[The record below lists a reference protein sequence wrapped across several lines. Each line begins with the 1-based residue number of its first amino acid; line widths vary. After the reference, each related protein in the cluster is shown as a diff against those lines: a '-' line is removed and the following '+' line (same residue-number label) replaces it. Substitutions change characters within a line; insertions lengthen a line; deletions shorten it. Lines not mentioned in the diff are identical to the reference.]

1 MKADGCIYDA
11 YTENGQLTLWLRTE
25 RSVLQLHDQF
35 PVEFYATS
43 PKRNVNELAEI
54 ISSHPLV
61 ESATISSAY
70 LKITDKHKSTV
81 VQVIGNPQQYRK
93 LIWDLQSSD
102 LCILYNTDLSPVQ
115 WYFFSKRFRNFANTS
130 VEYDDQFRIVR
141 LSEGDD
147 SATPCLGVLTL
158 EPGNGKDELI
168 SQLAGPEFQI
178 LVVQRDQRPLVYEL
192 LRSQKKSN
200 YSYSRMAPGKLIV
213 DQENFLKLGI
223 AGLDEKSKFASLP
236 IGVVAAW
243 GPARTIDS
251 RQCYE
256 AVRRGILIPSTRAGT
271 GGTALTAKEIS
282 YTDRG
287 ALILSPQIGLHENVG
302 ELDFESLFPNILV
315 KHNISYETAT
325 ASGIDQSSRGFLID
339 LAEQFIQNRINFKHE
354 KERFSDGTR
363 ERRECEQRE
372 LLLKKLL
379 VSLYGYSGSD
389 LNRFGNVFVYR
400 EINRIAREIIV
411 GAMNIAMK
419 DGFRVIYL
427 DTDSIF
433 VERQNVTR
441 EDFKKLAEKITQTL
455 EFEISLANHYR
466 YLVLLT
472 QEADPEIEAARRFY
486 GKLTNGKVH
495 YRGIELRRH
504 DYPTFMK
511 RFQEQLLNILL
522 SADKASDVQKRQLPK
537 AIEFTVQTVDE
548 LRLGNVPLS
557 ELVISKVLRMPPDRY
572 RALFPHVTAAV
583 QLRQKH
589 RPVKVGDF
597 VDYVY
602 VDTKQF
608 NPINR
613 VAPAEFA
620 ETYDVEKYAEML
632 LDVAESILGIFGFSR
647 TQLGFQNRSRN
658 FLDELRSERTK
669 EILTEL
675 EELQP

>member
-1 MKADGCIYDA
+1 MNGCIYDA
-11 YTENGQLTLWLRTE
+11 YTENGQLTLYLRTNQNVI
-25 RSVLQLHDQF
+25 RLHDQF

-43 PKRNVNELAEI
+43 PKRNPNELAEI

-81 VQVIGNPQQYRK
+81 VRVTGNPQQYRK
-93 LIWDLQSSD
+93 LICDLQSSN
-102 LCILYNTDLSPVQ
+102 LCTLYNTDLSPIQ
-115 WYFFSKRFRNFANTS
+115 RYFFSKRFRNFADAS
-130 VEYDDQFRIVR
+130 VEYDDQFRIVM
-141 LSEGDD
+141 LNEGDD
-147 SATPCLGVLTL
+147 SATPYLDVLKL
-158 EPGNGKDELI
+158 EPGIRKDELI
-168 SQLAGPEFQI
+168 SKLAGSEFQI

-192 LRSQKKSN
+192 LRSQKNSN
-200 YSYSRMAPGKLIV
+200 YSYSHLAPGKLIV
-213 DQENFLKLGI
+213 DREYFQKLDI

-256 AVRRGILIPSTRAGT
+256 AMRSGILIPNTRTGT
-271 GGTALTAKEIS
+271 GGNVLTAKDIS

-302 ELDFESLFPNILV
+302 ELDFESLFPNVLV
-315 KHNISYETAT
+315 KHNISYETAA
-325 ASGIDQSSRGFLID
+325 ASGVTHSTRGILIG
-339 LAEQFIQNRINFKHE
+339 LVEQAIQRRLTFKHA
-354 KERFSDGTR
+354 KEQISEDTH
-363 ERRECEQRE
+363 ERREYGQRE
-372 LLLKKLL
+372 RLLKKLL

-389 LNRFGNVFVYR
+389 LNRFGNVFVYS
-400 EINRIAREIIV
+400 EINRIAREIVV
-411 GAMNIAMK
+411 GAMNIALK

-433 VERQNVTR
+433 VERQNATV
-441 EDFKKLAEKITQTL
+441 EDFEKLAEKITRTL
-455 EFEISLANHYR
+455 QFEITLTNHYR

-504 DYPTFMK
+504 DYPSFMK

-522 SADKASDVQKRQLPK
+522 TADKASDVQERQLPK
-537 AIEFTVQTVDE
+537 AVEFTAQMVDE

-557 ELVISKVLRMPPDRY
+557 DLVISKVLRMPPEKY
-572 RALFPHVTAAV
+572 RSLFPHVTAAV

-589 RPVKVGDF
+589 KPVKVGEL
-597 VDYVY
+597 VNYVY
-602 VDTKQF
+602 VDTTRI

-620 ETYDVEKYAEML
+620 ESYDVEKYVEML
-632 LDVAESILGIFGFSR
+632 LDVAESILSIFEFSR
-647 TQLGFQNRSRN
+647 KQLGFQKRSRN
-658 FLDELRSERTK
+658 FLDELQSERTR